1 MKLAAAAFPI
11 ELHGRWNDYVGKLRV
26 WVRTGAEQGADLL
39 VFPQHAAL
47 ELAGLAGAE
56 NARDP
61 ERAIEA
67 VTARIKDVDDLHA
80 SLAREFKVLICAG
93 SGPIRRRAGGTV
105 DRARLFGPDGSIGQ
119 QDRLTLDPDEAFP
132 LVPGEAARVFDTA
145 IGRIGILIGG
155 DLARPEIARAMAE
168 AGASIFAAPGAAD
181 TPRRVAR
188 LRMAAR
194 ARAAE
199 TAAPVIAAMAVGA
212 ADWLPV
218 ARQGYGAAGLYVPP
232 LAGLP
237 DDGILAMG
245 KVETPGWTYG
255 EVEPAIPGL
264 GAGMA
269 PPWTGPVETLP
280 LAAETAPDGTTEKNL
295 S

>member
-11 ELHGRWNDYVGKLRV
+11 EWHSRWNDYVGKLRV

-47 ELAGLAGAE
+47 ELAGLAGQE

-105 DRARLFGPDGSIGQ
+105 DRVRLFGPDGSIGQ
-119 QDRLTLDPDEAFP
+119 QDRLTLDPDEAFG
-132 LVPGEAARVFDTA
+132 LVPGEAARVFETA
-145 IGRIGILIGG
+145 IGRVGILIGS
-155 DLARPEIARAMAE
+155 DLTRPEIARAMAA
-168 AGASIFAAPGAAD
+168 AGASLFAAPGAAD
-181 TPRRVAR
+181 IPRQVSR

-199 TAAPVIAAMAVGA
+199 TGAPVIASMAVGP

-218 ARQGYGAAGLYVPP
+218 ARHGYGAAGLYVPP
-232 LAGLP
+232 LPGLP
-237 DDGILAMG
+237 DDGVLAMG

-255 EVEPAIPGL
+255 EVDPALPGL
-264 GAGMA
+264 AAGLA
-269 PPWTGPVETLP
+269 PLWTGPVETVP
-280 LAAETAPDGTTEKNL
+280 LAEESAPEGPAEKNL